1 MRSFSLMRNALTSD
15 IRLPSLREQRDTM
28 AAATFAISDMDTAR
42 MALTEADRVIRM
54 QEEHIRR
61 LEGLALT
68 DELTGLLNR
77 RGFTQALQREL
88 ALARRDLGASG
99 VLIMADL
106 DDFKSINDQLGHAAG
121 DDYLRGAGR
130 MLTASVRSS
139 DIVARL
145 GGDEFAVLCT
155 RMSDD
160 TGMKRLAKLEKAFN
174 GGTALTGDKSLPL
187 AASFGL
193 TAYQGTDTPESI
205 MAAADLKLYAHKARR
220 RSSRVA
226 S

>member
-1 MRSFSLMRNALTSD
+1 MRSFTLMKTALTSEMQ
-15 IRLPSLREQRDTM
+15 LPSLHEQWNAVNGPTLSINDLD
-28 AAATFAISDMDTAR
+28 SAR
-42 MALTEADRVIRM
+42 LALTEADRVIRA

-174 GGTALTGDKSLPL
+174 GGAGL
-187 AASFGL
+187 A
-193 TAYQGTDTPESI
+193 
-205 MAAADLKLYAHKARR
+205 
-220 RSSRVA
+220 
-226 S
+226 